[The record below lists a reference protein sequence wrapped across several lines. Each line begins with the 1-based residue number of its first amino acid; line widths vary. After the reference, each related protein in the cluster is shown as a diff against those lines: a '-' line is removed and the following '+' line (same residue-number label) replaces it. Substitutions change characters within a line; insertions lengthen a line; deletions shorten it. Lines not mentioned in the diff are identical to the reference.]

1 MGSSG
6 VLGAYLSLKPV
17 GREWSLELQRR
28 HLAAPQNS
36 SPLSSAG
43 GSQGR
48 GDHRSTRER
57 IPFLRLKTLEAC
69 LLSLFMHSTFTLL
82 AYPIGSTF
90 KIFLDLKSSPVLL
103 SVRVSLCTESTPCL
117 PVLSQYPLNRTFPPL
132 PCYSPHSSQHEP
144 VKI

>member
-57 IPFLRLKTLEAC
+57 SLGHRAGVEAAGGWELGVGVQRPFWLGGYCSPAGGGPMTEKGLWAGPEKEGSNWLMWGEGCDHIKFTLE
-69 LLSLFMHSTFTLL
+69 
-82 AYPIGSTF
+82 I
-90 KIFLDLKSSPVLL
+90 
-103 SVRVSLCTESTPCL
+103 
-117 PVLSQYPLNRTFPPL
+117 
-132 PCYSPHSSQHEP
+132 
-144 VKI
+144 